1 MFDRARG
8 VLTANAALKAYH
20 RGDFDTALRK
30 IQVAEPLFA
39 AEPDA
44 RQRDR
49 DLGRLHQLAGQV
61 YMRRGSVEEA
71 LRSFA
76 RAEEYLEKDPRNVQ
90 HYGEAMHDIAIYL
103 ADLGIRSVAEM
114 YIEKAAKAVG
124 HLPGYAEQVRRV
136 KEDLAE
142 LGQRRMSAAVI
153 ESLRHDLKSARTD
166 ADRAMHSYNLGAAL
180 LETDGADQHE
190 AFTHI
195 RSAVDHYATRDREK
209 FLQALSILTDSR
221 HRGRSFPAWL
231 DSASQHALRVA
242 RETANPRHVADAEL
256 GRAAFLLSRGDLD
269 AALTH
274 ALTAIARNNE
284 ISARTEGSA
293 LRLFSNIGGEA
304 AREVALQ
311 IASVRH
317 DAALAAELIESA
329 RLQVLP
335 TGGATAKRY
344 RGMSPAGLL
353 TTLGATRVSRMRP
366 IAVDGFSHLA
376 SLYAEDIA
384 GTALSFDDYVRQ
396 VGGEDAWWW
405 GAWGFNERIY
415 WCVRGGGEA
424 ACGFLDAADGT
435 ELGDAFETLVN
446 ASLVNDHATATDVL
460 NGPLSSSYREE
471 EALST
476 LLGYHLIP
484 PVLRA
489 ELLRRVGTGNPLQLV
504 LSGTLFAVLPTVLL
518 GIETQSSDRCPA
530 RLIDAAVLRI
540 APPAALM
547 DYVDR
552 HPTFP
557 MDELPLSVACVD
569 PRGDLQFSRCV
580 PPGTEVVLTHPGAT
594 PQALA
599 IALRRLGPSHPSLF
613 YYSGHASGGGDVE
626 SGLALQGN
634 LVTADL
640 IFTSVGG
647 GPALPFPSRVM
658 LAACASSGAGSGGA
672 GEWFGLSSA
681 ILWAGARQVVATN
694 WRVWDTPFTS
704 RFDLDL
710 AEALRR
716 PEDAATALR
725 AVQLNCLHRW
735 RSTPRGANP
744 GELPLPVIWA
754 SYICMGA
761 RW

>member
-8 VLTANAALKAYH
+8 VLTANAALKAYR
-20 RGDFDTALRK
+20 RGDYDTALRK
-30 IQVAEPLFA
+30 IKAAEPLFA
-39 AEPDA
+39 IEPDA
-44 RQRDR
+44 RQRDC

-61 YMRRGSVEEA
+61 YMRLGDVEKG
-71 LRSFA
+71 LCSFA
-76 RAEEYLEKDPRNVQ
+76 RAEEHLEKDPRNFRR
-90 HYGEAMHDIAIYL
+90 YGEAMHDIAIYF
-103 ADLGIRSVAEM
+103 AELGIRSVAEM
-114 YIEKAAKAVG
+114 YIEKAEKAVG
-124 HLPGYAEQVRRV
+124 HLPSYADQIQQVRR
-136 KEDLAE
+136 DLA
-142 LGQRRMSAAVI
+142 GQGHRRMTAAVI
-153 ESLRHDLKSARTD
+153 ESLRHDLESTRTD

-180 LETDGADQHE
+180 LEMDGADQHE
-190 AFTHI
+190 AFAHV
-195 RSAVDHYATRDREK
+195 RSAVVYYAKRDREK

-231 DSASQHALRVA
+231 DSASEHALRVA
-242 RETANPRHVADAEL
+242 RENASPRNIADAEL
-256 GRAAFLLSRGDLD
+256 GRAAFLLSRGDLQN
-269 AALTH
+269 ALTH
-274 ALTAIARNNE
+274 ALTAVARNNE
-284 ISARTEGSA
+284 ISARTDGSA
-293 LRLFSNIGGEA
+293 LRLFNNIGGEA

-311 IASVRH
+311 IACARN
-317 DAALAAELIESA
+317 DTALAAELMESA

-335 TGGATAKRY
+335 TGGATAERY

-376 SLYAEDIA
+376 SLYTEDVA
-384 GTALSFDDYVRQ
+384 GTPLSFEDCVRQ

-435 ELGDAFETLVN
+435 ELGDALETLLN
-446 ASLVNDHATATDVL
+446 ASLVNEDATASDVL

-476 LLGYHLIP
+476 LLGHHLIP

-489 ELLRRVGTGNPLQLV
+489 ELLRRIDTGNPLQLV
-504 LSGTLFAVLPTVLL
+504 LCGTLFAVLPTALL
-518 GIETQSSDRCPA
+518 GIETQSSDRYPA
-530 RLIDAAVLRI
+530 RLIDAAVPRV

-557 MDELPLSVACVD
+557 LDELPLSVACVD
-569 PRGDLQFSRCV
+569 PCGDLQFARRV
-580 PPGTEVVLTHPGAT
+580 PPGTEIVLTHPGAT

-613 YYSGHASGGGDVE
+613 YYSGHVSGRGDVE
-626 SGLALQGN
+626 SGLALEGN

-640 IFTSVGG
+640 IFTSSGDA
-647 GPALPFPSRVM
+647 PALPFPSRVM
-658 LAACASSGAGSGGA
+658 LAACASSGAGGDGA
-672 GEWFGLSSA
+672 GEWFGLASA

-725 AVQLNCLHRW
+725 AVQLKWLHRW
-735 RSTPRGANP
+735 RSTPQGANP
-744 GELPLPVIWA
+744 VEAPLPVIWA
-754 SYICMGA
+754 SYICIGA
-761 RW
+761 RG

>member
-8 VLTANAALKAYH
+8 ILSANAALKAYH

-30 IQVAEPLFA
+30 IRASEPLFA
-39 AEPDA
+39 TEPDA

-61 YMRRGSVEEA
+61 YMQRGSVEEA

-76 RAEEYLEKDPRNVQ
+76 RAEEHLEKDPRNVR
-90 HYGEAMHDIAIYL
+90 HYGEAMHDIAIYF
-103 ADLGIRSVAEM
+103 ADLGIGSVAEI

-124 HLPGYAEQVRRV
+124 HLPGYVDQIRRV
-136 KEDLAE
+136 REDLAE
-142 LGQRRMSAAVI
+142 RGQRRMSAASI
-153 ESLRHDLKSARTD
+153 EGFRHDLESARTD
-166 ADRAMHSYNLGAAL
+166 ADRALHSYNLGAAL
-180 LETDGADQHE
+180 LEVDGADQHE

-195 RSAVDHYATRDREK
+195 RLAVNYYATRDREK
-209 FLQALSILTDSR
+209 FLTTLSILTDSR
-221 HRGRSFPAWL
+221 HRSRSFPAWL
-231 DSASQHALRVA
+231 DSASQHGLRVA
-242 RETANPRHVADAEL
+242 RETANPRHVANAEL
-256 GRAAFLLSRGDLD
+256 GRAAFLLSCGNLD
-269 AALTH
+269 DALTH
-274 ALTAIARNNE
+274 ALAAVARNNE
-284 ISARTEGSA
+284 ISARTEASA
-293 LRLFSNIGGEA
+293 LRLFSNMGGEA

-311 IASVRH
+311 IACARH
-317 DAALAAELIESA
+317 DTALAAELMESA

-335 TGGATAKRY
+335 TGGPTAERY

-353 TTLGATRVSRMRP
+353 TTLGTTRVSRMRP

-376 SLYAEDIA
+376 SLYAEDVA
-384 GTALSFDDYVRQ
+384 GTPLSFDDYVRQ

-424 ACGFLDAADGT
+424 ACGFLDAANGT
-435 ELGDAFETLVN
+435 ELGDAFETLMN
-446 ASLVNDHATATDVL
+446 ASLVNDDATAADVL
-460 NGPLSSSYREE
+460 NGPLSSSYHAEE
-471 EALST
+471 TLST
-476 LLGYHLIP
+476 LLGHHLIP
-484 PVLRA
+484 PILRA

-504 LSGTLFAVLPTVLL
+504 LCGTLFAVLPTTLL
-518 GIETQSSDRCPA
+518 GIETQSPDRHPA
-530 RLIDAAVLRI
+530 RLIDAAVPRV

-557 MDELPLSVACVD
+557 VDELPLSVACVD
-569 PRGDLQFSRCV
+569 PRGDLQFSRLV
-580 PPGTEVVLTHPGAT
+580 PPGTEIALTHPGAT

-613 YYSGHASGGGDVE
+613 YYSGHASGDGDVE
-626 SGLALQGN
+626 SGLALQGS

-640 IFTSVGG
+640 IFTSAGDD
-647 GPALPFPSRVM
+647 PALPFPSRVM
-658 LAACASSGAGSGGA
+658 LAACASSGAGGGGA

-710 AEALRR
+710 ADALRR

-725 AVQLNCLHRW
+725 AVQLKWLHRW
-735 RSTPRGANP
+735 RSTPQGADP
-744 GELPLPVIWA
+744 GESPLPVIWA